1 MSDSFEKP
9 SLIQE
14 QVRKFLAAELLPI
27 VDQINED
34 GVFPEKVFRSF
45 FKAGFGASF
54 MPEEWGGDG
63 DILNYLD
70 IAAEMG
76 RIDLGFALSVMANAV
91 LFGKNVLGL
100 GTDAQKQRYLPGIMD
115 GSKIGCWA
123 LTDPTGG
130 SDAVGIKTVCEKQG
144 DQYVIN
150 GSKTFIT
157 NAPVADYFIV
167 LTRLKGTEAQGIEGG
182 CAFII
187 EKGTKGMTTG
197 KPLKKMGHKS
207 SPTGEIFLENCTVP
221 ASALLGKEGR
231 AFLDMKKSLD
241 FERATFSGIG
251 IGAIDE
257 LLNIMVKYAAMRN
270 VFGKPILEYQLIQ
283 EKIAQI
289 GAEFD
294 VMKAYTKVVRE
305 KLVKGER
312 MTKEAA
318 VVKLLLS
325 KLGVRAADEA
335 IQILGGYGYM
345 TEYRVERIY
354 RDMKLYEIGGGTSE
368 IQKLVIAKEL
378 VKEYLNRPGALI

>member
-1 MSDSFEKP
+1 MTEK
-9 SLIQE
+9 LTLVQE

-34 GVFPEKVFRSF
+34 GIFPEKVYRNF

-54 MPEEWGGDG
+54 LPEEWGGDG
-63 DILNYLD
+63 DILGYLD
-70 IAAEMG
+70 IGAEIG
-76 RIDLGFALSVMANAV
+76 RIDLGFALSVMASAV
-91 LFGKNVLGL
+91 LFGKNVHLL
-100 GTDAQKQRYLPGIMD
+100 GTDAQKKQYLPGIVD

-123 LTDPTGG
+123 LTDPTTGG
-130 SDAVGIKTVCEKQG
+130 SDAVGIQTFCEKKG
-144 DQYVIN
+144 GQYILN
-150 GSKTFIT
+150 GAKTFIT
-157 NAPVADYFIV
+157 NAPVADYFIIIS
-167 LTRLKGTEAQGIEGG
+167 RMKGTEGKGIEGG
-182 CAFII
+182 CAFVV
-187 EKGTKGMTTG
+187 ERGAAGMTLG
-197 KPLKKMGHKS
+197 KPLKKMGHRT
-207 SPTGEIFLENCTVP
+207 SPTGEIFLENCAVP
-221 ASALLGKEGR
+221 ASALLGTEGR

-241 FERATFSGIG
+241 FERAAFSAIG

-257 LLNIMVKYAAMRN
+257 LLNIMIKYAAMRN

-294 VMKAYTKVVRE
+294 VMKAYTQVVRD
-305 KLVKGER
+305 KMVKGER

-318 VVKLLLS
+318 IVKLLLS
-325 KLGVRAADEA
+325 KLGLKAADEA

-354 RDMKLYEIGGGTSE
+354 RDMRLYEIGGGTSE

-378 VKEYLNRPGALI
+378 AKEYMNRPGALI